1 MSDAETLARIVEEDG
16 LQAGELDLGVV
27 RWGSD
32 VLRVTLE
39 RLLGRFDPEL
49 QADERLV
56 WVAYGI
62 GAVLLVWILAT
73 LLWNARLLLR
83 RRHAEI
89 NPAVATPTPAPSP
102 RDRRRAIEALLAAGR
117 AREAVAE
124 LWPWIAGHLAAR
136 GVGVDEP
143 DRTIREFVASVAADR
158 PELPRLR
165 RLAGE
170 VERLAWAGG
179 ALSVG
184 DVRAVLAEA
193 EAL

>member
-1 MSDAETLARIVEEDG
+1 MSDAETFARIVEEEG
-16 LQAGELDLGVV
+16 LQAGELDLGLLS
-27 RWGSD
+27 WGSD
-32 VLRVTLE
+32 VLRAALE
-39 RLLGRFDPEL
+39 GLLGRFDPEL

-62 GAVLLVWILAT
+62 GALLLAWILAT
-73 LLWNARLLLR
+73 LAWNARLLLR

-89 NPAVATPTPAPSP
+89 IPAAAPAPSPSP
-102 RDRRRAIEALLAAGR
+102 RDRRRAIDALLAAGR

-143 DRTIREFVASVAADR
+143 DRTIREFVASVGADW

-179 ALSVG
+179 TPSVG